1 MSDSVPEYVHVSVD
15 DDGLAVVRID
25 DPNDENYVKHSHPMH
40 RELRD
45 IWPTLSADPQVRGVV
60 LAGGEEQFYPVPT
73 MQSLAAILRAR
84 PGIQHTLQRE
94 ARDIARSIIDFPKP
108 LVAAVATDAHGMG
121 AQIAFLCDFAVSA
134 RGVRFQDTHTRL
146 GLTSG
151 DGATLVWPLVVGLA
165 RARRYVLRGHP
176 LSAAEAYEFGLLSD
190 LVESPEEVL
199 PSALAVARKLISLP
213 AAAFQTTK
221 FALNQWLRLGATI
234 SLEVA
239 SALEVGT
246 YDSPEFRALCD
257 AAMEEKESEG

>member
-1 MSDSVPEYVHVSVD
+1 MSDSIPHYVHVSVGQ
-15 DDGLAVVRID
+15 DGLAIVRID

-45 IWPTLSADPQVRGVV
+45 IWPALSADPEVRGVV
-60 LAGGEEQFYPVPT
+60 LAGGDKEFYPVPT
-73 MQSLAAILRAR
+73 MQSLAAILESR

-94 ARDIARSIIDFPKP
+94 ARDIARNIIDFTKP
-108 LVAAVATDAHGMG
+108 LVAAVSTKAHGMG
-121 AQIAFLCDFAVSA
+121 AQIAFLCDFAVAA
-134 RGVRFQDTHTRL
+134 RSVSFQDTHTRL

-190 LVESPEEVL
+190 LVETPEEVL
-199 PSALAVARKLISLP
+199 PTAEGVARKLIGLP

-246 YDSPEFRALCD
+246 YDSPEFRAHCQ
-257 AAMEEKESEG
+257 AAQETAESRG